1 MRKLIARWSNPHNLT
16 RIHLAKQALKRGW
29 TIGDYSYGRLRVRDW
44 GDGAGLTIGPFCSF
58 ADNIQIFLGGNHRT
72 DWVSTYP
79 FSGMRE
85 LFPEAPAKSAYHTSR
100 GGVTIGADVWIGSG
114 ATIMS
119 GVTIGVGAVVA
130 ARAVVTRDVAPYAIV
145 GGNPAKLIR
154 LRFDEAS
161 FRNCCARSGGRSRGP
176 RSRTHPGLPERRC
189 GRSRRAMRS
198 RPRRKEAGR
207 AARDSVSP
215 AQSVSPPE

>member
-1 MRKLIARWSNPHNLT
+1 MRKLIARWSNPNNLT
-16 RIHLAKQALKRGW
+16 RVHLAKQAAKRGW
-29 TIGDYSYGRLRVRDW
+29 TIGDYSYGRVRVRDW

-72 DWVSTYP
+72 DWVTTYP

-85 LFPEAPAKSAYHTSR
+85 LFPEAPEGAPYHTSR

-119 GVTIGVGAVVA
+119 GVTIGPGAVVA
-130 ARAVVTRDVAPYAIV
+130 ARAVVTRDVPPYAIV

-154 LRFDEAS
+154 LRFEEPVA
-161 FRNCCARSGGRSRGP
+161 AELL
-176 RSRTHPGLPERRC
+176 RTRWWELD
-189 GRSRRAMRS
+189 
-198 RPRRKEAGR
+198 R
-207 AARDSVSP
+207 AALAMLIPALQSADAAQVVALCDRIRAGEAAKPAGAGSLSP
-215 AQSVSPPE
+215 AE